1 MGRGAVFRAFWG
13 GKGKNEMS
21 ELVRLTDVTK
31 VYQGGITG
39 ALSGVSIA
47 IERGEF
53 TAIMGPSGSGKST
66 MLNLVAGID
75 RPTSGTV
82 TVSGTDLGTLG
93 ESGLA
98 KFRREHIGFVFQFFY
113 LLPNLTAL
121 ENVLI
126 PAQLKGNVVAGRAR
140 GLLEELGIAEVA
152 DRYPA
157 RLSGGQQQRVAIARA
172 LINKP
177 TLLLADEPTGALDT
191 RSGDQ
196 VMHLLDQLHQ
206 AGQTILLVT
215 HDAKLATRHAGRI
228 ISVVDGKV
236 VDDALLE
243 SPERPASEVI
253 RVRVAETLG

>member
-1 MGRGAVFRAFWG
+1 
-13 GKGKNEMS
+13 MS
-21 ELVRLTDVTK
+21 ELVRLTEVTK

-39 ALSGVSIA
+39 ALNGVSVRV
-47 IERGEF
+47 EKGEF

-66 MLNLVAGID
+66 LLNLVAGLD

-82 TVSGTDLGTLG
+82 VVGDTDLGKMG
-93 ESGLA
+93 EAGLA
-98 KFRREHIGFVFQFFY
+98 RFRRDSIGFVFQFFY

-126 PAQLKGNVVAGRAR
+126 PAQLKGNVIPGRAR
-140 GLLEELGIAEVA
+140 ELLDRLGIAEVE

-172 LINKP
+172 LINNP

-191 RSGDQ
+191 HAGEQ
-196 VMHLLDQLHQ
+196 VMELLGQLHR

-215 HDAKLATRHAGRI
+215 HDAKLATRHAARVL
-228 ISVVDGKV
+228 SVMDGKI
-236 VDDALLE
+236 VDDARLE
-243 SPERPASEVI
+243 SPERAPSEVI
-253 RVRVAETLG
+253 RVRGEEMKL